1 MTVIAALFIAGGLA
15 VALEL
20 LTTPTAA
27 EAVALVRAE
36 ARRHGTAYPG
46 PEPPQ
51 RFVAALIATED
62 QRFYS
67 PLDPG
72 IDPFAVG
79 RVILGR
85 MTGRRDQGGSTIEQQ
100 LAKMLYTP
108 RRTGLMVELEQMA
121 LAIKLNFTYPKSEIL
136 SMYAEVAYFGH
147 GHYGLWSAS
156 CGYFGREPAELS
168 WAQAAMLAGVVN
180 APTALDPRTHPRS
193 AHEREAHVFAR
204 LVAVG
209 DLAQGQAD
217 AALARP
223 LGLVPMGR
231 PVKRPM
237 ERTDGASSC
246 TARGRS

>member
-1 MTVIAALFIAGGLA
+1 MRRKIVAVMAALFIVAGLA
-15 VALEL
+15 IALAVFA
-20 LTTPTAA
+20 TPTAA
-27 EAVALVRAE
+27 EAVALVKAA

-46 PEPPQ
+46 PEPPE

-79 RVILGR
+79 RVILGW
-85 MTGRRDQGGSTIEQQ
+85 MTGRPDQGGSTIEQQ

-108 RRTGLMVELEQMA
+108 EQTGPMVELEQMA
-121 LAIKLNFTYPKSEIL
+121 LAIKLNFAYPKAEIL

-147 GHYGLWSAS
+147 GHYGLGSAA
-156 CGYFGREPAELS
+156 CGYFGRQPAELS

-223 LGLVPMGR
+223 LGLVPVGTTA
-231 PVKRPM
+231 
-237 ERTDGASSC
+237 RTSSC
-246 TARGRS
+246 TLRGRS

>member
-1 MTVIAALFIAGGLA
+1 MRRKIVTVTAALFIAGGLA

-72 IDPFAVG
+72 IDPFAIG
-79 RVILGR
+79 RVILGWITER
-85 MTGRRDQGGSTIEQQ
+85 PDQGGSTIEQQ

-108 RRTGLMVELEQMA
+108 GRTGPIAELEQMA
-121 LAIKLNFTYPKSEIL
+121 LAVKLHFAYPKAEIL
-136 SMYAEVAYFGH
+136 SMYAEVAYFGN
-147 GHYGLWSAS
+147 GHYGLRSGS
-156 CGYFGREPAELS
+156 CGYFGRQPAELS

-180 APTALDPRTHPRS
+180 APSALDPRTHPRP
-193 AHEREAHVFAR
+193 AQQREAHVFAR

-209 DLAQGQAD
+209 DLARGEAN
-217 AALARP
+217 AMLARP
-223 LGLVPMGR
+223 LGLVP
-231 PVKRPM
+231 V
-237 ERTDGASSC
+237 ERAAGAQSC
-246 TARGRS
+246 TPRGRS